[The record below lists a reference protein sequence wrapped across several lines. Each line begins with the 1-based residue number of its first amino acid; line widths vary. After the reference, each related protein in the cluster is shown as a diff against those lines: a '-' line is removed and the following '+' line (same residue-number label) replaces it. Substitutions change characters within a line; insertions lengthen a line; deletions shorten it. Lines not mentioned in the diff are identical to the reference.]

1 MSSSLLDRSHITV
14 KIRLLSVISCF
25 IYLSGRKKS
34 SGYYWHLEFLT
45 KLEKFEIS
53 FNDKHNLRARPCGR
67 GRISKVC
74 CVKGKLD
81 LVQTCGIFCL

>member
-1 MSSSLLDRSHITV
+1 MSNSLLDRSHITV

-34 SGYYWHLEFLT
+34 SGYYWHLE
-45 KLEKFEIS
+45 FEIS